1 MSIWFR
7 GAQNQETDLVFSG
20 DGGLYVAGRWNHK
33 GIKAIYC
40 SQSISL
46 CTLEWLSHNGLSVS
60 GFSYY
65 KFSIEIPDEL
75 IVKYTIPDLPKEW
88 KNTPS
93 PDSNRDFARKNF
105 YEPGEFLAM
114 AIPSVMVPEEFN
126 LVINPL
132 HLAFADVKR
141 TLCTLGKFTA
151 PSRVSRSHKVGNK
164 VRLPIKVS

>member
-7 GAQNQETDLVFSG
+7 GAQHQQIDNVFSG

-33 GIKAIYC
+33 GTKAIYC

-60 GFSYY
+60 GYSHY

-75 IVKYTIPDLPKEW
+75 IIRYTIVDLPKKW
-88 KNTPS
+88 RDTPS
-93 PDSNRDFARKNF
+93 PDATRHFAASAFFIANN
-105 YEPGEFLAM
+105 YLAM
-114 AIPSVMVPEEFN
+114 AIPSVMVSEEFN

-132 HLAFADVKR
+132 HASFIKAKK
-141 TLCTLGKFTA
+141 TICSLGKFTA
-151 PSRVSRSHKVGNK
+151 PNR
-164 VRLPIKVS
+164 

>member
-7 GAQNQETDLVFSG
+7 GAQNQEVDSVFSG
-20 DGGLYVAGRWNHK
+20 DGGLYVLGRWHHK
-33 GIKAIYC
+33 GTKVIYC

-60 GFSYY
+60 GFRYY

-75 IVKYTIPDLPKEW
+75 VVKYNISDLPQDW
-88 KNTPS
+88 NNTPS
-93 PDSNRDFARKNF
+93 PNSNRDFAEKYF
-105 YEPGEFLAM
+105 YTPNSFLAM

-132 HLAFADVKR
+132 HSSFATVKK
-141 TLCTLGKFTA
+141 TICVLGKFTA
-151 PSRVSRSHKVGNK
+151 PNR
-164 VRLPIKVS
+164 

>member
-7 GAQNQETDLVFSG
+7 GAQNQKTETVFSG
-20 DGGLYVAGRWNHK
+20 DGGLYVAGRWNPK
-33 GIKAIYC
+33 GTKAVYC

-46 CTLEWLSHNGLSVS
+46 CTLEWLSHHGLSVS

-75 IVKYTIPDLPKEW
+75 IVKYHISDLPKEW

-93 PDSNRDFARKNF
+93 PNSNRDFAVKNF
-105 YEPGEFLAM
+105 YHPNKYLAM
-114 AIPSVMVPEEFN
+114 AIPSVMVSEEFN

-132 HLAFADVKR
+132 HVAFAEVKK
-141 TLCTLGKFTA
+141 TICVLGQFTA
-151 PSRVSRSHKVGNK
+151 QLKG
-164 VRLPIKVS
+164 

>member
-7 GAQNQETDLVFSG
+7 GAQNQQAETVFSG
-20 DGGLYVAGRWNHK
+20 DGGLYVAGRWNYK
-33 GIKAIYC
+33 GTKAVYC

-75 IVKYTIPDLPKEW
+75 IVKYMILDLPKEW

-93 PDSNRDFARKNF
+93 LNVNRDFAAKNF
-105 YEPGEFLAM
+105 YAPNQYLAM
-114 AIPSVMVPEEFN
+114 AIPSVMVPEEYN

-132 HLAFADVKR
+132 HPAFAEIKKTICV
-141 TLCTLGKFTA
+141 LGQFTA
-151 PSRVSRSHKVGNK
+151 PSRGN
-164 VRLPIKVS
+164 

>member
-7 GAQNQETDLVFSG
+7 GAQNQQADKVFSG

-33 GIKAIYC
+33 GTKAIYC

-75 IVKYTIPDLPKEW
+75 IILYKSSDLPPKW
-88 KNTPS
+88 CDTPS
-93 PDSNRDFARKNF
+93 PNSNRDFVAKYF
-105 YEPGEFLAM
+105 YAPNKYLAM

-132 HLAFADVKR
+132 HSSFGKVKQ
-141 TLCTLGKFTA
+141 TILLLGEFTA
-151 PSRVSRSHKVGNK
+151 PNR
-164 VRLPIKVS
+164 

>member
-7 GAQNQETDLVFSG
+7 GAQNQQPEIVFSG

-33 GIKAIYC
+33 GTKAVYC

-75 IVKYTIPDLPKEW
+75 IVKYISSDLPKEW

-93 PDSNRDFARKNF
+93 PNLNRDFAAKNF
-105 YEPGEFLAM
+105 YAPNQYLAM
-114 AIPSVMVPEEFN
+114 AIPSVMVPEEYN
-126 LVINPL
+126 LVLNPL
-132 HLAFADVKR
+132 HPAFAEVKKTIR
-141 TLCTLGKFTA
+141 VLGQFTA
-151 PSRVSRSHKVGNK
+151 PSRGN
-164 VRLPIKVS
+164 

>member
-7 GAQNQETDLVFSG
+7 GAQNQQPDKVFSG
-20 DGGLYVAGRWNHK
+20 EGGLYVAGRWNHK
-33 GIKAIYC
+33 GTKAIYC
-40 SQSISL
+40 SQTISL

-75 IVKYTIPDLPKEW
+75 IIQYNISDLPCEW
-88 KNTPS
+88 CDTPS
-93 PDSNRDFARKNF
+93 TNSNRDFVMKNF
-105 YEPGEFLAM
+105 YAPNKYLAM

-132 HLAFADVKR
+132 HSSFDKVKE
-141 TLCTLGKFTA
+141 TILSLGEFTA
-151 PSRVSRSHKVGNK
+151 PKR
-164 VRLPIKVS
+164 

>member
-7 GAQNQETDLVFSG
+7 GAQNQQGDIVFSG
-20 DGGLYVAGRWNHK
+20 EGGLFVAGRWNHK
-33 GIKAIYC
+33 GTKAVYC

-65 KFSIEIPDEL
+65 KFSIEIPEEL
-75 IVKYTIPDLPKEW
+75 IIKYTISDLPKNW

-93 PDSNRDFARKNF
+93 PISNRDFAAKNF
-105 YEPGEFLAM
+105 YDPREYLAM
-114 AIPSVMVPEEFN
+114 AIPSVMVHEEFN

-132 HLAFADVKR
+132 HDAFTDVIKTIR
-141 TLCTLGKFTA
+141 LLGKFTA
-151 PSRVSRSHKVGNK
+151 PHR
-164 VRLPIKVS
+164 

>member
-1 MSIWFR
+1 MSLWFR
-7 GAQNQETDLVFSG
+7 GAQIQYADKVFSG

-33 GIKAIYC
+33 GTKAIYC

-75 IVKYTIPDLPKEW
+75 IIQYNISDLPPEW
-88 KNTPS
+88 RDTPS
-93 PDSNRDFARKNF
+93 PNSNRDFIAENF
-105 YEPGEFLAM
+105 YRPNKYLAIT
-114 AIPSVMVPEEFN
+114 IPSVMVPEEFN

-132 HLAFADVKR
+132 HSYFEKVKE
-141 TLCTLGKFTA
+141 TILSLGEFTS
-151 PSRVSRSHKVGNK
+151 PNR
-164 VRLPIKVS
+164 

>member
-1 MSIWFR
+1 MSLWFR
-7 GAQNQETDLVFSG
+7 AAQIQQADIVFSG

-33 GIKAIYC
+33 GTKAIYC
-40 SQSISL
+40 SQSLSL

-75 IVKYTIPDLPKEW
+75 IIHYNISDLPSEW
-88 KNTPS
+88 DDTPS
-93 PDSNRDFARKNF
+93 SNFNRDFVSKNF
-105 YEPGEFLAM
+105 YTPKKYLAM

-132 HLAFADVKR
+132 HSSFEKVQETILA
-141 TLCTLGKFTA
+141 LGEFTA
-151 PSRVSRSHKVGNK
+151 PNR
-164 VRLPIKVS
+164 